1 MFSSAKPDGMIK
13 PARYLL
19 TDWFWQQYY
28 KFIIEADFSQFS
40 FNQDIDISREKALL
54 VLGNHFSWWDG
65 FFLYHLNEL
74 FFRKRFHVMML
85 EEQLKQ
91 YSFLRY
97 SGAYSVQRKGK
108 PLLESLHYTS
118 HLLGNS
124 ENIVVLFP
132 QGKIESMHTPYI
144 HFEKGIKHITD
155 HCEKDIQ
162 ILFSVALID
171 YASQRKPALQLYLK
185 EYTHQNPCSLA
196 EMETAFNE
204 HYQQSLRCQQ
214 NRFSK

>member
-1 MFSSAKPDGMIK
+1 MIK

-19 TDWFWQQYY
+19 TDWFWRQYY
-28 KFIIEADFSQFS
+28 KFIIQADFSQFS

-54 VLGNHFSWWDG
+54 VLANHFSWWDG
-65 FFLYHLNEL
+65 FLLYHLNEL
-74 FFRKRFHVMML
+74 FFHKRFHVMML
-85 EEQLKQ
+85 QEQLKQ

-108 PLLESLHYTS
+108 SLLESLQYTS
-118 HLLGNS
+118 RLLENPG
-124 ENIVVLFP
+124 NIVLIFP

-144 HFEKGIKHITD
+144 HFEKGIKHIAD

-162 ILFSVALID
+162 ILFSVALVD

-185 EYTHQNPCSLA
+185 EYTHQKTCSLA
-196 EMETAFNE
+196 EMEMAFNE
-204 HYQQSLRCQQ
+204 HYQQSLRCQR
-214 NRFSK
+214 NRLSK

>member
-1 MFSSAKPDGMIK
+1 MIK

-19 TDWFWQQYY
+19 TDWFWRQYFR
-28 KFIIEADFSQFS
+28 FIIKADFHQFS
-40 FNQDIDISREKALL
+40 FSNDVSINREKALL

-74 FFRKRFHVMML
+74 FFHKQFHVMML

-108 PLLESLHYTS
+108 QLIESLQYTSRLLETPQ
-118 HLLGNS
+118 NM
-124 ENIVVLFP
+124 VLIFP

-144 HFEKGIKHITD
+144 HFEKGIKHIAD

-171 YASQRKPALQLYLK
+171 YASYRKPALQVYLK
-185 EYTHQNPCSLA
+185 EYMHYKTCSLA
-196 EMETAFNE
+196 EIEKAFND
-204 HYQQSLRCQQ
+204 HYQHSLRCQQ
-214 NRFSK
+214 SRLSG

>member
-1 MFSSAKPDGMIK
+1 MFSSANSDGMIK

-19 TDWFWQQYY
+19 TDWFWRHYF
-28 KFIIEADFSQFS
+28 KFIIQADFHRFS
-40 FNQDIDISREKALL
+40 FSKDIHISQEKALL

-74 FFRKRFHVMML
+74 FFHKCFHVMML

-91 YSFLRY
+91 YPFLRY

-108 PLLESLHYTS
+108 PLIESLQYTS
-118 HLLGNS
+118 RLLEDADNM
-124 ENIVVLFP
+124 VLIFP

-144 HFEKGIKHITD
+144 HFEKGIKYIAD

-162 ILFSVALID
+162 VLFSVALIE
-171 YASQRKPALQLYLK
+171 YASHRKPAIQLYLK
-185 EYTHQNPCSLA
+185 EYVYQKPCSLTDI
-196 EMETAFNE
+196 EGAFNA
-204 HYQQSLRCQQ
+204 HYHQSLRCQQ
-214 NRFSK
+214 HKISG